1 MLDPA
6 VAVANAALMSLVLL
20 VLPVSLLIVDL
31 DDAKRSGRDRICVH
45 QPVTNAIGQPP
56 RDSAEPALAR

>member
-1 MLDPA
+1 M
-6 VAVANAALMSLVLL
+6 AVANAALMNLVLL

-31 DDAKRSGRDRICVH
+31 GDAKRSGPDRICVH
-45 QPVTNAIGQPP
+45 QPLTNTIGQPP